1 MMGMHQDGAPQG
13 FVSMANNATNMP
25 IIFTDLDGSLLD
37 HYTYSFAA
45 ARPLLNKLQSM
56 SIPVI
61 PITSKTFAE
70 VCKLRDEMKNP
81 HPFIT
86 ENGAAIFIPRGYF
99 KKKPKGFSVQG
110 DFWVL
115 RNCKPRAHWLAL
127 LWDKAV
133 DFASEYDSFTTIV
146 RKEGVEGLAQLTGLT
161 SLQASLSHQREHSE
175 PIRWTG
181 SEKRKQ
187 AFIKTLSETDA
198 KLLQGGR
205 FLSLGGQANKGT
217 ALLQLQAIFTANF
230 SSSSICSLAIGDSNN
245 DIDMLEAASSA
256 LIIKSTNHQ
265 PPSLNR
271 TENRLLS
278 DKPGPKGWVEGVSKW
293 LNTFSF

>member
-1 MMGMHQDGAPQG
+1 
-13 FVSMANNATNMP
+13 MP
-25 IIFTDLDGSLLD
+25 DKHPVMPVIFTDLDGSLLD
-37 HYTYSFAA
+37 HYTYSFTA
-45 ARPLLNKLQSM
+45 ARPLLKKIKADA
-56 SIPVI
+56 IPVV
-61 PITSKTFAE
+61 PVTSKTFSE
-70 VCKLRDEMKNP
+70 VVKLRHALDNC

-99 KKKPKGFSVQG
+99 KRKPKGFSVQG

-115 RNCKPRAHWLAL
+115 RNCKPRAYWLAL
-127 LWDKAV
+127 LWEKAA
-133 DFASEYDSFTTIV
+133 DFADEYESFTTIV
-146 RKEGVEGLAQLTGLT
+146 KKEGIEGLAQLTGL
-161 SLQASLSHQREHSE
+161 SSVQASLSHQREHSE

-181 SEKRKQ
+181 SEKRKK
-187 AFIKTLSETDA
+187 AFISTLSDTGA

-205 FLSLGGQANKGT
+205 FLSLGGQVNKGS
-217 ALLQLQAIFTANF
+217 ALLQLQAIFKANY
-230 SSSSICSLAIGDSNN
+230 SSFNICSLAIGDSNN

-265 PPSLNR
+265 PPTLAR
-271 TENRLLS
+271 VENTLLS

>member
-1 MMGMHQDGAPQG
+1 M
-13 FVSMANNATNMP
+13 SMVNNP
-25 IIFTDLDGSLLD
+25 SDLPVIFTDLDGSLLD

-45 ARPLLNKLQSM
+45 ARPLLGKLQSM
-56 SIPVI
+56 TIPVI

-70 VCKLRDEMKNP
+70 VSKLRDAMSNA

-99 KKKPKGFSVQG
+99 KRKPKGFSVQG

-115 RNCKPRAHWLAL
+115 RNCKPRSHWLAL
-127 LWDKAV
+127 LWEKAA
-133 DFASEYDSFTTIV
+133 DFADEYESFTTIV
-146 RKEGVEGLAQLTGLT
+146 KKEGVEGLAQLTGLS
-161 SLQASLSHQREHSE
+161 SLQATLSHQREHSE
-175 PIRWTG
+175 PIRWIG
-181 SEKRKQ
+181 SEKRKK
-187 AFIKTLSETDA
+187 AFISTLSETGA

-217 ALLQLQAIFTANF
+217 ALLQLQAIYKANH
-230 SSSSICSLAIGDSNN
+230 SSCNICSLAIGDSNN

-265 PPSLNR
+265 PPTLAR
-271 TENRLLS
+271 VENTLLS